1 MAQPEATVLRI
12 NSSLLTVTSNT
23 TIDAKEQSLVVVLGS
38 KRVSGLVS
46 SAVRRVSIL
55 YIDYLRQLVGI
66 DTSMGP

>member
-12 NSSLLTVTSNT
+12 NSSLLTATSNA
-23 TIDAKEQSLVVVLGS
+23 TIDAKEQSFVIVLGS

-55 YIDYLRQLVGI
+55 Y
-66 DTSMGP
+66 